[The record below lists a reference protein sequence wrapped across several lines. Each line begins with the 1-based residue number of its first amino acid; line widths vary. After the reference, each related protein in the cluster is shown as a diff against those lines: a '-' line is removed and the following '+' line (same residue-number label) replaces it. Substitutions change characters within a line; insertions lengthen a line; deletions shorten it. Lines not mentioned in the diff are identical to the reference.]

1 MGDREDKDLGV
12 MGRRQLEGRQGSRS
26 GGAWGWLLRVS
37 ETPGAPGALAAMV
50 KLPRGSPTAAPRH
63 RLVASEAQTTQEGG
77 REGPPPHTHR
87 PALFPLLLDAP
98 PPVPDTQSPPDS
110 SSPVPPPPHFSNPS
124 LPPIT
129 YN

>member
-37 ETPGAPGALAAMV
+37 ETLGAPGALATMV

-77 REGPPPHTHR
+77 REGPPHHH

-110 SSPVPPPPHFSNPS
+110 SSPVPPPPHFSNPF